1 MKMPFRVEPS
11 CLRGFYDKAQL
22 TLVIETELKRP
33 VNEVFSSISPT
44 PVAAASLGQ
53 VYKARLA
60 GSDADVAVK
69 VQRPDVVEQIA
80 LDVYLLRRLAAF
92 VRKWKK
98 VNSNLPL
105 LIDEWATSLFKE
117 VDYERLVDET
127 STDADSFLQGGC
139 KRSSF

>member
-1 MKMPFRVEPS
+1 M
-11 CLRGFYDKAQL
+11 
-22 TLVIETELKRP
+22 IEKELAAP
-33 VNEVFSSISPT
+33 VQEIFSDMSAD

-53 VYKARLA
+53 VYRARLKTTQQE
-60 GSDADVAVK
+60 VAVK

-80 LDVYLLRRLAAF
+80 LDVYLLRKLAGF

-117 VDYERLVDET
+117 VDYERYSTTLSCLV
-127 STDADSFLQGGC
+127 
-139 KRSSF
+139 

>member
-1 MKMPFRVEPS
+1 MRE
-11 CLRGFYDKAQL
+11 
-22 TLVIETELKRP
+22 I
-33 VNEVFSSISPT
+33 FSSISPT

-60 GSDADVAVK
+60 DTDVDVAVK

-80 LDVYLLRRLAAF
+80 LDVYLLRKLAGF

-98 VNSNLPL
+98 INSNLPL

-117 VDYERLVDET
+117 VDYERFHNL
-127 STDADSFLQGGC
+127 AFLFDPGFPGRLQMV
-139 KRSSF
+139 RSLSSSLDT